1 MDTNVMLIQKKSKVY
16 SKVLLALIIIL
27 LLMGAL
33 DVFRL
38 VYAGTQSSKNFSI
51 YENVDTF
58 DDSSYYLSINEKD
71 FYGMNLEKIQTSM
84 ETSLPNYK
92 VTYMLDMIVS
102 IIRQAVFIGIFF
114 IVYKMLNEINEEG
127 SAFIISN
134 TKRLRIISALI
145 LVLVFIPAMLG
156 LFVNFF
162 IFSNAS
168 ATYTFNDIM
177 LILISLA
184 IWGISYVMDYGC
196 ELQKEVDQTL

>member
-1 MDTNVMLIQKKSKVY
+1 MLIQKKSKVY

>member
-1 MDTNVMLIQKKSKVY
+1 MLIQKKSIVY